1 MILTAFSI
9 FYVFFKKLTV
19 KNVPHKEDEHLPF
32 AAREAQIILAHSNH
46 ARTRAHTHMAYKS

>member
-1 MILTAFSI
+1 M
-9 FYVFFKKLTV
+9 FFKKLTV
-19 KNVPHKEDEHLPF
+19 KNVPHKEDAHLPI